1 MTKSIG
7 VVFTLSRDQA
17 LHRKHGQ
24 QSGELCERSNFYH
37 IIVHKGL
44 IANFKIMFDN
54 LKKK

>member
-24 QSGELCERSNFYH
+24 QSGELCERSNFNH